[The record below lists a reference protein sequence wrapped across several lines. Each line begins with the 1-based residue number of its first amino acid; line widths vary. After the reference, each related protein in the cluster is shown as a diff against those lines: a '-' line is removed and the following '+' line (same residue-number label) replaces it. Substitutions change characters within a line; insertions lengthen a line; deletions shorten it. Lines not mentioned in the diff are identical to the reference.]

1 MVEHILKADTFSKEK
16 AQVLLTLVLF
26 DSTYALRLVWNL
38 VISISKLPETQTFL
52 FITLNLLLS
61 GLVFDLVP
69 IALILYFH
77 AKNFGSKEGG

>member
-38 VISISKLPETQTFL
+38 LSISKLPETQTFL

-77 AKNFGSKEGG
+77 AKNFGRKEGG